1 MPQGKQAHVDSDVL
15 HAVQE
20 ENDPQQKEQV
30 VVTGDHVFGT
40 EVGKSNQVY
49 AGNLLNVSLV
59 ALGDGMGQRIRA
71 ETEQAQCQE
80 YPEKTISAGSNPRPR
95 ARFAKQS

>member
-1 MPQGKQAHVDSDVL
+1 MVI
-15 HAVQE
+15 
-20 ENDPQQKEQV
+20 
-30 VVTGDHVFGT
+30 TGDHVFGT

-80 YPEKTISAGSNPRPR
+80 YPEKTVSAGSNPRPV